1 MVLISAVAAAS
12 LLSGCAV
19 ASQQFLAPLRDIVSW
34 PGANSKAPLEWLGAN
49 SPWFPGPNVNKI
61 SSDVPDECTI
71 DQAAYVSRHGS
82 RYPDS
87 GAYAEWKEMESRVS
101 LKFRGAMHSLTK
113 FKFAVNKYT
122 ARGALSF
129 LPNWHPVLTRPDI
142 QIAQQSPTGYKEAMD
157 MGYQL
162 RTR

>member
-1 MVLISAVAAAS
+1 MVLISVVAAAS
-12 LLSGCAV
+12 LLSGSAV

-61 SSDVPDECTI
+61 SSDVPAECTI

-101 LKFRGAMHSLTK
+101 LEM
-113 FKFAVNKYT
+113 
-122 ARGALSF
+122 
-129 LPNWHPVLTRPDI
+129 
-142 QIAQQSPTGYKEAMD
+142 PTGKAFAD
-157 MGYQL
+157 KIQVLG
-162 RTR
+162 